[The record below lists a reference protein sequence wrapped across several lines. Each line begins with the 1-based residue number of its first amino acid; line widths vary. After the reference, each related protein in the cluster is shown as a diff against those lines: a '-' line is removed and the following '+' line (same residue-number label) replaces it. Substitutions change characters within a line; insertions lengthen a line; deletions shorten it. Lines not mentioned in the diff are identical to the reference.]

1 MPYGTKTT
9 RTKKLKGPRQNF
21 YVTCLL
27 RYSKLNLLS
36 AIGENWPVMPK
47 ACQACVQ
54 LRMILSKIPFYHKSD
69 VYNLIFSSPNL
80 IENDHI
86 SCFFDYKIPTQQHFE
101 PRFEKMPKS

>member
-54 LRMILSKIPFYHKSD
+54 LRMILSKIPFYHESV
-69 VYNLIFSSPNL
+69 VYILIS
-80 IENDHI
+80 
-86 SCFFDYKIPTQQHFE
+86 
-101 PRFEKMPKS
+101 